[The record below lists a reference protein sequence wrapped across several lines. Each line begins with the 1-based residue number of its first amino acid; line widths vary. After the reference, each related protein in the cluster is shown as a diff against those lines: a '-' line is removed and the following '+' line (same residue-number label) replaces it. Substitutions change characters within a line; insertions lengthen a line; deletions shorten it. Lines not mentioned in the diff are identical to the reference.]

1 MKQMVMNEENGKEG
15 ETKQGRREN
24 KEKPSRQGGLDRLS
38 LMYFCFRFPLYST
51 VLPTSLAT

>member
-1 MKQMVMNEENGKEG
+1 MKQVMNEENGKEG

-51 VLPTSLAT
+51 VLSTSLAS